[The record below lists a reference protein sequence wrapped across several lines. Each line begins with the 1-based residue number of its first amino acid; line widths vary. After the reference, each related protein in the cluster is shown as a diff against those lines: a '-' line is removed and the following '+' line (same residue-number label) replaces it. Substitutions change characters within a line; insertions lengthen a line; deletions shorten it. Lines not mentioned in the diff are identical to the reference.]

1 MKLTKE
7 EQIKKQLSSLQR
19 TASALYEI
27 NDNFHADDIVYTV
40 NNIISILNQK

>member
-1 MKLTKE
+1 MKLSKE
-7 EQIKKQLSSLQR
+7 EQIKKQLSSLHR

-40 NNIISILNQK
+40 NKILSILNQK